1 MDKSLAKRFEFPRMI
16 TQWGGYVSAFDKTN
30 VSENV
35 LVRGSQNVYKKLSGN
50 MAVRQGLKRQGVAN
64 TIISPISSEFVWY
77 TSFGSTYTMVVSNG
91 TLYVVI
97 NKVWYEVQ
105 TELSSTRYVFD
116 KWWDNTEKKDRLL
129 FVKGDADLQH
139 WSGGFAQVNGLNDV
153 VTTIN
158 TTPVNGG
165 TNYVVGDTI
174 TIVGGTGATATITS
188 IRTGGIATEL
198 RLITGGSG
206 YGVSASSAT
215 TSGSGTGCTVQITAV
230 ASPSTSTLILKD
242 VSSTWIQQ
250 GFASNTVAEKKF
262 MYGGSE
268 YTYTGGETTNILTGV
283 SPAITITDGD
293 YVIQSVITQSNTP
306 SSSFNADFL
315 KVIGNQV
322 YLGSYSGR
330 QVFMSQDLD
339 FKNYTVPTPQ
349 IAGSPGLFVFDGNIK
364 GIGVR
369 QGKACI
375 GYGTSGWAIISFSL
389 VSNNNILTR
398 NNQVDVKPVAILQA
412 PLAHEFISTVGDN
425 LVYLGQDQQ
434 VRQFGDFNTAFVS
447 MYPSLSQ
454 DVARELQQE
463 SFTNGEL
470 KCIGEFIYLTAP
482 NSGKTYLRQ
491 ERTRVD
497 SNGTVVSEKLWHSPF
512 ILNASSI
519 NQIDGIVVA
528 FSNSNPQI
536 YEVWNTGQWH
546 DDSPSEESIPYTSV
560 MALGY
565 RGEQRR
571 QGLWSFDKQFTEGY
585 ADTGTSLYLTINYN
599 YQGYTNVVT
608 KPVTT
613 PSYPAYT
620 FSTNVA
626 SIGENSIGDEP
637 MGMGGVTDIANDQ
650 DSLPKFKCINSL
662 GLTNVFEWQPIYYSD
677 TVDAN
682 WEILA
687 CASDAIPED
696 DQNAT
701 FIINKLRN

>member
-1 MDKSLAKRFEFPRMI
+1 MNSSLAKRYEFPRMI

-50 MAVRQGLKRQGVAN
+50 IAVRQGLKRQGVAN
-64 TIISPISSEFVWY
+64 TTLSPVSSEYVWY
-77 TSFGSTYTMVVSNG
+77 TSFGRTYTMVVSNG
-91 TLYVVI
+91 TLYVVM
-97 NKVWYEVQ
+97 NDVWYIVQ
-105 TELSSTRYVFD
+105 TELYKTRYVFD
-116 KWWDNTEKKDRLL
+116 KWWSETELKDRLL

-139 WSGGFAQVNGLNDV
+139 WSGGLAQVNGLNNV
-153 VTTIN
+153 VTAIN
-158 TTPVNGG
+158 TTPTNGG
-165 TNYVVGDTI
+165 TNYVVGDVLTI
-174 TIVGGTGATATITS
+174 AGGTGATATITS
-188 IRTGGIATEL
+188 IRTGGIATKL
-198 RLITGGSG
+198 TLTTGGSG

-215 TSGSGTGCTVQITAV
+215 TGGAGTGCTVQITAV

-242 VSSTWIQQ
+242 VSSTWVKQ
-250 GFASNTVAEKKF
+250 GFSTTTGEKKF

-268 YTYTGGETTNILTGV
+268 YTYTGGEMTNILTGV
-283 SPAITITDGD
+283 SPAITISDGD
-293 YVIQSVITQSNTP
+293 YVIQSVITESNIPLPT
-306 SSSFNADFL
+306 FNSDFL
-315 KVIGNQV
+315 KVINRQV

-330 QVFMSQDLD
+330 QVFMSQDTN
-339 FKNYTVPTPQ
+339 FKNYTVPVPQ
-349 IAGSPGLFVFDGNIK
+349 IAGSPGTFTFDGNIK

-369 QGKACI
+369 QGNACI
-375 GYGTSGWAIISFSL
+375 GYGKSGWAIISFTL
-389 VSNNNILTR
+389 KSNNNILTR
-398 NNQVDVKPVAILQA
+398 DNTIDVKPVAILQA

-463 SFTNGEL
+463 DFTNGEL

-497 SNGTVVSEKLWHSPF
+497 PNGTVVSEKLWHPPF
-512 ILNASSI
+512 TLNASRI
-519 NQIDGIVVA
+519 DQIDGVVVA
-528 FSNSNPQI
+528 FSNANPQI
-536 YEVWNTGQWH
+536 YEVWDTGQWH
-546 DDSPSEESIPYTSV
+546 DDSPSDESIPYTCV

-585 ADTGTSLYLTINYN
+585 ADDGTSLYLTVNYN
-599 YQGYTNVVT
+599 YQGATSVVT

-620 FSTNVA
+620 FSTNVT

-650 DSLPKFKCINSL
+650 DSLPKFKCVNSL

-687 CASDAIPED
+687 CASNAVEEN
-696 DQNAT
+696 DQDAT
-701 FIINKLRN
+701 FIINKLRS